1 MQIFK
6 KFQLLKFG
14 ISVNYAT
21 RRNFAKM
28 SVAIIFI
35 MLISFFSITSKLT
48 YEMKVHQGP
57 SFYLKGS
64 SSTIM
69 YVAILVNFAI
79 LCVIMTGISSRLKLL
94 NQKLQ
99 ENLKNDFRVDQFLT
113 SFATI
118 FSNLRKAIDILN
130 GIFSVPFA
138 IFISTNL
145 LLVSFL
151 VYDYYALFVI
161 QSNQF
166 MQLYFCLFS
175 TVLKAYMF
183 SLIFVTIYCCMT
195 VKNQEIETKKILLRN
210 LIQKPG
216 KRQNFKIWNLIH
228 QVELSGLNLSCG
240 MFEFDWKIVFT
251 VSC

>member
-1 MQIFK
+1 
-6 KFQLLKFG
+6 
-14 ISVNYAT
+14 
-21 RRNFAKM
+21 M

-48 YEMKVHQGP
+48 YAMKIHQGS

-79 LCVIMTGISSRLKLL
+79 LCVIMNGISSRLKML
-94 NQKLQ
+94 NENLQK
-99 ENLKNDFRVDQFLT
+99 NLKNDFKVDQFLT

-118 FSNLRKAIDILN
+118 YSNLRKAIDILN
-130 GIFSVPFA
+130 AIFSIPFA

-151 VYDYYALFVI
+151 VYDYYALFAI
-161 QSNQF
+161 KRNQF

-175 TVLKAYMF
+175 TVLKVYMF
-183 SLIFVTIYCCMT
+183 SMIFVTIYCCMT
-195 VKNQEIETKKILLRN
+195 VKNQETESKRILLRA
-210 LIQKPG
+210 LSRKSVKKQSIKV
-216 KRQNFKIWNLIH
+216 WNLIH
-228 QVELSGLNLSCG
+228 QIELSGLNLSCG
-240 MFEFDWKIVFT
+240 MFEFDWKILFT
-251 VSC
+251 VRLLKSYKFQQNPVRGRS